1 LKRGLGK
8 LKITVLLI
16 MFLLLSMRVYSMASG
31 DTEVPERWVKTP
43 TFRLL
48 MKSTADWARVMFDD
62 PEGRNTNGIR
72 IYEVKAY
79 GWLLGNDGDDVI
91 DVGKDLTWYDVL
103 YNGTSTVK
111 TGDIV
116 AFFKQ
121 NNDFDYTEMYA
132 DIVFEVDESRDQ
144 VYIYLMVAGQGTT
157 TFELINKETGAV
169 VWRDIVTGIG
179 GTQHIQRFIPTRLF
193 IRSVQVESIT
203 VLSLALITV
212 FIAIIFNIPRFRRGP
227 ASRNLNRVQ
236 LLTG

>member
-79 GWLLGNDGDDVI
+79 GWVLGNDGDDVI
-91 DVGKDLTWYDVL
+91 DVGKDLT
-103 YNGTSTVK
+103 
-111 TGDIV
+111 TGDIA

-121 NNDFDYTEMYA
+121 NGDFDYTEMYA